1 MNINFNFAC
10 LQACLFILFHC
21 FSKKYKNSDNSLKNF
36 SALIQIASIIGS
48 QLTLKVINWI
58 AYMRALIKRTTN
70 WWNFHVTFSSPP
82 QPYKWKHS
90 SPVSKRLNDTEVLS
104 LSNHFTYN
112 YLVTELSWYEYIFLC
127 IYIHS
132 LNGCDFYSSSRGRS
146 NVYGKANESARKC
159 WNDNWKPQTAT
170 ITTT

>member
-1 MNINFNFAC
+1 MLVYKLAFLYFFIAFRRNIKTAT
-10 LQACLFILFHC
+10 
-21 FSKKYKNSDNSLKNF
+21 
-36 SALIQIASIIGS
+36 IASRIF
-48 QLTLKVINWI
+48 QHWYKLRRLLALNWI

-146 NVYGKANESARKC
+146 NVYGKANESARIC